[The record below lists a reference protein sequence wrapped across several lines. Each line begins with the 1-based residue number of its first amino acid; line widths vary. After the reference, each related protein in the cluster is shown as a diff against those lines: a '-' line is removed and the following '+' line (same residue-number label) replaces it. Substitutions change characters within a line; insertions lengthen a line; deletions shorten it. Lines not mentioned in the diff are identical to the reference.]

1 MAKIIGIDH
10 MTFGVRDLEQRM
22 TTFKRVF
29 GAAPLFKLEQG
40 SHMEISFELGGKIIN
55 LISKPEDGGREGLD
69 HIGLAVDDLK
79 GLKAKKPSEMTSIS
93 KKAAFRLLFKSSIGK
108 TIDRLPLKTGYQL

>member
-10 MTFGVRDLEQRM
+10 MTFGVKDLEQRI

-40 SHMEISFELGGKIIN
+40 SHMEISFELGGKIIK
-55 LISKPEDGGREGLD
+55 S
-69 HIGLAVDDLK
+69 VT
-79 GLKAKKPSEMTSIS
+79 TSITGGMG
-93 KKAAFRLLFKSSIGK
+93 KAPKRGH
-108 TIDRLPLKTGYQL
+108 